1 MLHKNHAMGFTLWAR
16 HFRRKY
22 PWNLMRRWIWWLKWL
37 SYGADWSLEMVSR
50 YDGPYLYLSLI
61 VTYRYTTAPW
71 SLAFLIFSNI
81 LPRAGTTSP
90 LWSGPLQPKCARIE
104 MLIEKEHAA
113 ATSTRVYLKLGCT
126 PQISRFMGHFQTHS
140 VACNL
145 QLAAQSPRRTAAC
158 LQSSMLWVHW
168 GFLTTNEF

>member
-1 MLHKNHAMGFTLWAR
+1 MQWVHALSKALSSKVSMEFNAALNLVTQMTVLWC
-16 HFRRKY
+16 
-22 PWNLMRRWIWWLKWL
+22 WLVTIWCHVTTVQK
-37 SYGADWSLEMVSR
+37 
-50 YDGPYLYLSLI
+50 SLI

-71 SLAFLIFSNI
+71 SLAFLIFSKI

-104 MLIEKEHAA
+104 MLIEKENAA

-126 PQISRFMGHFQTHS
+126 PQISRFMGHFQTYS